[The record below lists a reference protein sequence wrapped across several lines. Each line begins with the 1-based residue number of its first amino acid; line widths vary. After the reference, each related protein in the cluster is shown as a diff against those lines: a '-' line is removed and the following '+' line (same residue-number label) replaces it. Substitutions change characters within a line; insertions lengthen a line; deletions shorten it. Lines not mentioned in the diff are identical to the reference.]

1 MVLGYVQGAPS
12 ATPREARSESCIREA
27 YGKHRTSNI
36 QQPTSK
42 GRAKPPKATS
52 MRPQSHH
59 RAKAESR
66 KQKAERRPKPRRGEG
81 TRQNDE
87 CRKMGKSGLKPGT
100 CGYKPGTSQVLGRCK
115 PGTCVVHACCKP
127 PQSCPKAGR
136 IGGRGGLNSVR
147 YSPNPKSEGR
157 RPKEIRRPKAE
168 STAITA
174 LERPVGSSPVR
185 VSVFGLPSGLGFRPS
200 DFKPPFGPYAATY
213 GSAVPSSGL
222 PLPRLTSNPARPTL
236 RPCL

>member
-1 MVLGYVQGAPS
+1 
-12 ATPREARSESCIREA
+12 
-27 YGKHRTSNI
+27 
-36 QQPTSK
+36 
-42 GRAKPPKATS
+42 

-115 PGTCVVHACCKP
+115 PGTCVVHAWYMRVA
-127 PQSCPKAGR
+127 SHPKAVPKPGELEA
-136 IGGRGGLNSVR
+136 GGGLNSVR
-147 YSPNPKSEGR
+147 CSPNPKSEGR

-236 RPCL
+236 RPSL